1 MLSSITKK
9 GEIVR
14 KIDPMPIYFG
24 FWCLMTNT
32 TKLDKWICKWLF
44 CSSIGCKTWLG
55 RRRCDDPMINTLS
68 KTLEAQEKIQD
79 IKQSPSTKIGTKLDA
94 RSRRN
99 ELIVVT
105 GRWKVIDRTLRS
117 RGSATAAVSSSDRT
131 LNSNVTGRTDGTVH
145 RPSNTFSTD
154 RTLVANRPDVGL

>member
-9 GEIVR
+9 EEIVR
-14 KIDPMPIYFG
+14 KMDYRSIYFW

-32 TKLDKWICKWLF
+32 TKLDQWIWKWLF
-44 CSSIGCKTWLG
+44 CSLIGCKTWLG
-55 RRRCDDPMINTLS
+55 RMQHDDPMINIIS

-79 IKQSPSTKIGTKLDA
+79 IKQSPSTKIGIKPYA

-99 ELIVVT
+99 KLTEVTGRWT

-117 RGSATAAVSSSDRT
+117 VTQLQQTSAAA
-131 LNSNVTGRTDGTVH
+131 TGCWISKLIGRWRQIDQT
-145 RPSNTFSTD
+145 
-154 RTLVANRPDVGL
+154 